1 MKSHKL
7 TPAQVARVAFVVAF
21 ASTVDAFRPVSLGT
35 FTPSLRTTGVT
46 MRNDLVLRKPSAS
59 SKSLLGLRASASN
72 PFTESLEKAY
82 NEPSATFSRER
93 MYELAQVIFCS
104 RYVLLKFVVEKL
116 VFFHRKTSTSGMRP
130 SRPETTTKPPLCTR
144 PLTLPSFRL
153 CHPNL
158 SVIRTELAVT
168 SRISCS
174 VCQRAGSPRTLCRA
188 LPRTLTSTPG
198 CTPS

>member
-1 MKSHKL
+1 MQILYDRTLSSDMQSYL

-46 MRNDLVLRKPSAS
+46 MRNDIMLRKPSAS

-93 MYELAQVIFCS
+93 MYELAQVNFCS
-104 RYVLLKFVVEKL
+104 RYALLNLSLNNWFSSAEKL
-116 VFFHRKTSTSGMRP
+116 
-130 SRPETTTKPPLCTR
+130 
-144 PLTLPSFRL
+144 
-153 CHPNL
+153 
-158 SVIRTELAVT
+158 
-168 SRISCS
+168 
-174 VCQRAGSPRTLCRA
+174 QRVE
-188 LPRTLTSTPG
+188 
-198 CTPS
+198 